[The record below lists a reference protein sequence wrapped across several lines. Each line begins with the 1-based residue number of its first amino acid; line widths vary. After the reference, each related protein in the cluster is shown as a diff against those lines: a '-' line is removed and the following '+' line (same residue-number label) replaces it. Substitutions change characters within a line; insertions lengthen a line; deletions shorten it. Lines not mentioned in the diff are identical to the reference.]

1 MYNIESD
8 ACNDYDICNMDDDEL
23 FNLMEAIDYE
33 NENDYEND
41 YENENENENENKN
54 KNGNWELAHMGF
66 NKDHKQ
72 IVKYNKST
80 NIKHDKLFCIKCNS
94 TDNIVEESS
103 CGIVV
108 CYTCGSVISTIV
120 DQTIEQKIYSEDTKN
135 TLERCSGITS
145 IFLPQTSLGTTIG
158 GGPMNRLKKL
168 QQWSAMPYK
177 EKSLYNVLK
186 TIQTK
191 CRANNILKCIEDDA
205 KILYKNISES
215 KHESGKN
222 KGKVIIIRGTNR
234 KSLVAAC
241 VFYAC
246 KRKGKSRG
254 PKEIATIFEIEYKD
268 LTKGCKIFKKLMKM
282 KYMPYDI
289 QIAKPDDFILDYCKK
304 LNMNKVIIDQ
314 AITISQNIQKLNI
327 ATMHTPVSAAI
338 GSILVIMRK
347 NNYPINKNN
356 IAKKFNVSA
365 VTVSKSQKQIT
376 EYGDLLLNTELV
388 DKIAQKAEEARKKIT
403 MPFKFQLMYDKV
415 VNKSNNITLEYLK
428 KDNNLSNYIGTII
441 DETDKMV
448 AKTNEAYLKLGLRRR

>member
-1 MYNIESD
+1 MSNIDSD
-8 ACNDYDICNMDDDEL
+8 VCNNYDICNMDDDEL
-23 FNLMEAIDYE
+23 FELMETIDYE
-33 NENDYEND
+33 KECEELGNMDLN
-41 YENENENENENKN
+41 NENKQLV
-54 KNGNWELAHMGF
+54 KF
-66 NKDHKQ
+66 SKQ
-72 IVKYNKST
+72 VNM
-80 NIKHDKLFCIKCNS
+80 NINYDKLFCIKCNS
-94 TDNIVEESS
+94 NDNIVEENS
-103 CGIVV
+103 CGIMV
-108 CYTCGSVISTIV
+108 CYNCGNVISTII
-120 DQTIEQKIYSEDTKN
+120 DQTIEQKIYNDDTKG
-135 TLERCSGITS
+135 TLERCSGITN

-158 GGPMNRLKKL
+158 GGPMNRLKRL

-215 KHESGKN
+215 KHEFGKN
-222 KGKVIIIRGTNR
+222 KGKLIIIRGINR

-254 PKEIATIFEIEYKD
+254 PKEIATIFEVEYKD

-282 KYMPYDI
+282 KYMPYDS
-289 QIAKPDDFILDYCKK
+289 QIAKPDDFIVDYCKK
-304 LNMNKVIIDQ
+304 LNMNKTIVDQ
-314 AITISQNIQKLNI
+314 AITISENIQKLNV

-376 EYGDLLLNTELV
+376 EYGDLLLNSDLV
-388 DKIAQKAEEARKKIT
+388 TKIAQMAENAREKII
-403 MPFKFQLMYDKV
+403 MPFKFQLMYDKII
-415 VNKSNNITLEYLK
+415 NKPPSITLEYLRT
-428 KDNNLSNYIGTII
+428 DNNFNDYINSISSGTTKII
-441 DETDKMV
+441 
-448 AKTNEAYLKLGLRRR
+448 AKTNEAYLQLCTKINFI